1 METEHDNDIVKKTK
15 SDARDTAE
23 KTEGLI
29 VKEEAESD
37 NDVPPPSGG
46 LKAWLYAFATFL
58 MFISA
63 W

>member
-1 METEHDNDIVKKTK
+1 METEHNSDIVKKTK

-23 KTEGLI
+23 KTEELI
-29 VKEEAESD
+29 VKEEAESES
-37 NDVPPPSGG
+37 DVPPPSGG
-46 LKAWLYAFATFL
+46 LKSWLYVFATFL